1 MANASMQ
8 QMLVMIIENFILFCS
23 FISSQTLIGAPTEI
37 YFYGTIFM
45 YQCIGSF
52 IGALIGFVFFLPVF
66 KQLNIISVY
75 EVCLHSQM
83 HALSLLNYY
92 GNNDKFMAFRWS
104 KKSQL
109 LIRHEFQTGQPYETS
124 HQPISLCFQLAYEF
138 SVESDKKY
146 GNDRC
151 FKKGC
156 LKIQY
161 RIFIKAK

>member
-1 MANASMQ
+1 MFLVQFLRYVSLLQEGTTAELPALDNSPDPPCLHYDIQKPQMANASMH
-8 QMLVMIIENFILFCS
+8 QMLVMIIDNFVLFCS

-92 GNNDKFMAFRWS
+92 CNNDKFMAFRWS
-104 KKSQL
+104 KNANS
-109 LIRHEFQTGQPYETS
+109 
-124 HQPISLCFQLAYEF
+124 
-138 SVESDKKY
+138 
-146 GNDRC
+146 
-151 FKKGC
+151 
-156 LKIQY
+156 
-161 RIFIKAK
+161 